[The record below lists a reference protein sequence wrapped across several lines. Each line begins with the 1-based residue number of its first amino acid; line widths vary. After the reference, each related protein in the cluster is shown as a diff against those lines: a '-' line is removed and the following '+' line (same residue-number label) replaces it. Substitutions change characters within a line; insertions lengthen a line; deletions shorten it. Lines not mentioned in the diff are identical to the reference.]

1 MSNANPK
8 TTSKTKAMV
17 PATPQQ
23 LRLFGRPPMLQG
35 EKAAAYDKLFAG
47 IYAAVKPVDTVDE
60 MLVADVVA
68 LEWEVLRWRRQKST
82 LLRVC
87 ERKALEEFLNAEL
100 DHDQYADDF
109 ADDLT
114 RILEDN
120 LPEDLAGTAEQLAR
134 ACASNDRDAKKN
146 VAEILEYNDLPDM
159 TEMLNSAR
167 AHRVEELAQNYV
179 SCQPEAVAVVSK
191 ILDRANKNIE
201 ELMADRLA
209 TILDEIYQIDRLATV
224 AESRRNASLR
234 EIDRRRAVLGDALRR
249 RVQEVEDAEFQV
261 VERRQLPKGTAT

>member
-1 MSNANPK
+1 
-8 TTSKTKAMV
+8 
-17 PATPQQ
+17 
-23 LRLFGRPPMLQG
+23 MLQG
-35 EKAAAYDKLFAG
+35 ENAATYDELFSG
-47 IYAAVKPVDTVDE
+47 IRAAVRPVDAIDE
-60 MLVADVVA
+60 MLVADVVT

-87 ERKALEEFLNAEL
+87 ERKALEKFLNAEL

-120 LPEDLAGTAEQLAR
+120 LPEDLAGTAERLAR
-134 ACASNDRDAKKN
+134 ACAWNDRDATAKEN
-146 VAEILEYNDLPDM
+146 VAEILEYAGLPEM

-167 AHRVEELAQNYV
+167 AHRAGELAQNYV
-179 SCQPEAVAVVSK
+179 SCEPDAVAVVNK

-201 ELMADRLA
+201 DLMTDRLA
-209 TILDEIYQIDRLATV
+209 TILDEIDRIDRLATV

-261 VERRQLPKGTAT
+261 VERRELPKGTAT